1 MLVLAR
7 KTDESIVIGED
18 IVVKIIAIENG
29 VVKLGIDAPKEVS
42 IIRSE
47 LIEEVKK
54 SNKAASLEEVSEN
67 DIASLN
73 KILGQR
79 HEKI

>member
-7 KTDESIVIGED
+7 KTDESIVIGEN
-18 IVVKIIAIENG
+18 IVVKIISVENG

-42 IIRSE
+42 IIRNE
-47 LIEEVKK
+47 LIEEVKE
-54 SNKAASLEEVSEN
+54 SNKAASLEEISEN

-73 KILGQR
+73 KILG
-79 HEKI
+79 K

>member
-7 KTDESIVIGED
+7 KTNESIVIGEN
-18 IVVKIIAIENG
+18 IVVKIISVENG

-42 IIRSE
+42 IIRNE
-47 LIEEVKK
+47 LIEEIKET
-54 SNKAASLEEVSEN
+54 NKAASKQEISEN

-73 KILGQR
+73 KILG
-79 HEKI
+79 K

>member
-18 IVVKIIAIENG
+18 IVVKIISIENG

-42 IIRSE
+42 IIRNE
-47 LIEEVKK
+47 LIEAVKE
-54 SNKAASLEEVSEN
+54 SNKAASLEEVNAN

-73 KILGQR
+73 KILGQ
-79 HEKI
+79 